1 VPRFVILQHDGPEGL
16 HWDFMLETGSSLATW
31 ALPQA
36 PGSAERTA
44 ARALPEHRLAYLDY
58 EGPVSGGRGT
68 VTRWD
73 EGTYQIERQAEG
85 LLVVLLSGKRLCG
98 GVTLQRSG
106 EDPQQW
112 QFRFEGRTDARM
124 TNDE

>member
-1 VPRFVILQHDGPEGL
+1 MPRFVILQHDGPQGL
-16 HWDFMLETGSSLATW
+16 HWDFMLETGPSLATW

-36 PGSAERTA
+36 PGSAERIA

-73 EGTYQIERQAEG
+73 EGTYEVERQEEG
-85 LLVVLLSGKRLCG
+85 LLVVVLSGKRLCG

-112 QFRFEGRTDARM
+112 QFGFAGR
-124 TNDE
+124 

>member
-1 VPRFVILQHDGPEGL
+1 VLRFVILQHDSPQGL
-16 HWDFMLETGSSLATW
+16 HWDLMLETGPSLATW

-36 PGSAERTA
+36 PGSAERIA

-73 EGTYQIERQAEG
+73 EGTYEIERQEEG
-85 LLVVLLSGKRLCG
+85 LLVAVVSGKRLSG
-98 GVTLQRSG
+98 RITLEKTG

-112 QFRFEGRTDARM
+112 QFRFEGQ
-124 TNDE
+124 